1 MARFVFFSPWS
12 TLVEFNPRFFLFFKN
27 LASIRNPAAYQAA
40 IYARLQRE
48 YLEWRKDE
56 DLREKAR
63 KEREERKAAKA
74 AYLAKPPPPGFT
86 KDSKGYLRRIRPE
99 EMATRT
105 VMKKITKDELAAKR
119 AGWLLR
125 NSTNR
130 AAAFAAARSVG
141 MSIPPTMSGTTM
153 QAIRTGGW
161 ANPSLGGELKYID
174 TNANTALTFA
184 SSAFSTGVLLNGVA
198 QGSDATARIGR
209 KMVMKS
215 LLLRWTW
222 NLASTSTGGSPVRV
236 MVVYDKQA
244 NATAPA
250 ITDVLVVDSF
260 VGQNNLNNRDR
271 FVVLCDYLSEPIG
284 ANGNTS
290 VGGVIYKRLNLET
303 MFNSGSAGTIGDI
316 TSGSVYLFVSQTG
329 GILVAN
335 PTFNWRARVRFT
347 DV

>member
-1 MARFVFFSPWS
+1 
-12 TLVEFNPRFFLFFKN
+12 
-27 LASIRNPAAYQAA
+27 
-40 IYARLQRE
+40 
-48 YLEWRKDE
+48 
-56 DLREKAR
+56 
-63 KEREERKAAKA
+63 
-74 AYLAKPPPPGFT
+74 
-86 KDSKGYLRRIRPE
+86 
-99 EMATRT
+99 
-105 VMKKITKDELAAKR
+105 
-119 AGWLLR
+119 
-125 NSTNR
+125 
-130 AAAFAAARSVG
+130 
-141 MSIPPTMSGTTM
+141 M

-260 VGQNNLNNRDR
+260 IGQNNLNNRDR

-284 ANGNTS
+284 SNGDTS

-316 TSGSVYLFVSQTG
+316 TSGSVYLFVAQTG
-329 GILVAN
+329 GIGVVN

>member
-1 MARFVFFSPWS
+1 MFFFQPWS
-12 TLVEFNPRFFLFFKN
+12 TLVEFNPRFFSFFKN

-99 EMATRT
+99 EMATRA